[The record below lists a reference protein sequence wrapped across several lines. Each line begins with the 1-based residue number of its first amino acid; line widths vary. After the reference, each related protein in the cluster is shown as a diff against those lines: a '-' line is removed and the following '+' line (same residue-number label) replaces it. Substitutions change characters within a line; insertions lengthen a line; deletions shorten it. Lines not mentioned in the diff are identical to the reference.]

1 MLNSN
6 PHNNIGRE
14 AHGQFLGARNGKPLN
29 SGETLEPHVEESAGG
44 YCYRYPHPAVTS
56 DCVIFGFDGKQL
68 KVLLIERGVEPY
80 KGMWALPGGFMKI
93 DETIEQCAAR
103 ELMEET
109 NLNNVYLEQFRV
121 FSTVDRDP
129 RERVITVAFLAL
141 VRPADYKLCAGDDA
155 SNALWFDVESLPPM
169 AFDHED
175 IMHQARG
182 YLAEMLRI
190 KPLAFRLL
198 NETFSLSELQRVYEA
213 ITNHCYDRRNFQRK
227 AVQSGLVVEADMAEA
242 ENEEENEERS
252 IAAKSS
258 KSSGCM
264 QEAAPMFMPSA
275 PAPEMECN
283 CSAPE
288 STRRHRR
295 GMKLFRF
302 NKKKKSREEGDGS
315 TKDLFGF

>member
-14 AHGQFLGARNGKPLN
+14 AYGQFLGPGKGEPFI
-29 SGETLEPHVEESAGG
+29 SGETSDQHVEEVAGE

-109 NLNNVYLEQFRV
+109 NLYNVYLEQFKV
-121 FSTVDRDP
+121 FSAVDRDP

-169 AFDHED
+169 AFDHEE
-175 IMHQARG
+175 IMRQARE

-227 AVQSGLVVEADMAEA
+227 AVQSGLVVEADMSEDKNYEVESEA
-242 ENEEENEERS
+242 C
-252 IAAKSS
+252 KSNI
-258 KSSGCM
+258 SSGCM
-264 QEAAPMFMPSA
+264 QEAAPMIMPTA
-275 PAPEMECN
+275 PAPGMECN
-283 CSAPE
+283 CSAQE
-288 STRRHRR
+288 LTRRHRR
-295 GMKLFRF
+295 GLKLFRF
-302 NKKKKSREEGDGS
+302 NKKVKSRDEGDGS